1 MARIIEAA
9 IWAAVAT
16 YGIWRLGNIAE
27 AMLAAWRPA
36 PPAKD
41 ELAEVPADLI
51 AVAMLESEA
60 WAQEETLKAMRERYE
75 TLGDW
80 NRVRAAFGVGRID
93 GVTG

>member
-16 YGIWRLGNIAE
+16 YGIWRLGDVAE
-27 AMLAAWRPA
+27 TLISAWRP
-36 PPAKD
+36 PPAPAD

-75 TLGDW
+75 TLRDW

-93 GVTG
+93 GGA

>member
-16 YGIWRLGNIAE
+16 YGIRRLGDVADALI
-27 AMLAAWRPA
+27 LAWRP
-36 PPAKD
+36 PPAPAD
-41 ELAEVPADLI
+41 ELAEVPADLV

-60 WAQEETLKAMRERYE
+60 WAQEETLKAMRERYD
-75 TLGDW
+75 TLHDW

-93 GVTG
+93 GGA